1 MSAIESGLV
10 YELRPVPGAVR
21 TVDGTVTVLQAGPI
35 GPKTWVTVTGR
46 VFPRSRTWR
55 STKSRGWSARTCG
68 SPSPSASATRS
79 GGRRHEALPI
89 PRPTEAAAIALQL
102 LRAPTG
108 GSSQTVIHAKRVKF
122 GRIVNRG
129 R

>member
-1 MSAIESGLV
+1 MK
-10 YELRPVPGAVR
+10 R
-21 TVDGTVTVLQAGPI
+21 
-35 GPKTWVTVTGR
+35 
-46 VFPRSRTWR
+46 F
-55 STKSRGWSARTCG
+55 
-68 SPSPSASATRS
+68 
-79 GGRRHEALPI
+79 PI